1 MKIGINHN
9 GINGN
14 KIKKGQESWAQR
26 AQGSSDFSGAYLN
39 LKWGIRAQRALGS
52 SDFHGL
58 TYI

>member
-26 AQGSSDFSGAYLN
+26 AQGSSDFSGAYVQ
-39 LKWGIRAQRALGS
+39 LKWGIRAQRAHDS
-52 SDFHGL
+52 SDFSGA
-58 TYI
+58 